1 MKEINKIYLIHFLAG
16 LTNSASVTFTLY
28 FLSHGLS
35 QAQIGLLFGIF
46 MIVMAVFN
54 IPTGA
59 IADMFGHKLS
69 VFIGLI
75 FQALSF
81 LLFFAYPN
89 YFGFLFGFIAS
100 GIGLAF
106 QTGAIS
112 SLIYEIL
119 RKENLHEDFQKV
131 VGKAG
136 GYMLIA
142 GIIASPI
149 GSFIYKTNPSLPYFL
164 SFLFFAIA
172 AIVIFFVKWEFTK
185 KSSSLGQYFNVMTTG
200 IKLTVGNKVLV
211 GIVIIG
217 SVLTLGRLL
226 LNQNILQPYQINI
239 GIDVSY
245 IGITAAIINAVS
257 AFISFNAY
265 KFYQKFGRAFSLL
278 VIIFLPAICA
288 MLLSLVNNLFSLSF
302 IILFYTGHGLRD
314 PIFSQIT
321 YGEVESDK
329 RSTMVSTIGFLTSI
343 IAGLL
348 LPIWGKGI
356 DLFGIPNILF
366 FLGIFTLIFGG
377 LGFYILDS
385 QDNKFSAKL
394 SK

>member
-16 LTNSASVTFTLY
+16 FANIASVTFTLY

-35 QAQIGLLFGIF
+35 QAKIGELFGIF
-46 MIVMAVFN
+46 LIVMSIFN

-59 IADMFGHKLS
+59 IADMFGHKLC

-89 YFGFLFGFIAS
+89 YNGFLLGFLAS

-131 VGKAG
+131 VGRAG
-136 GYMLIA
+136 GYMLIS
-142 GIIASPI
+142 GIIAAPL
-149 GSFIYKTNPSLPYFL
+149 GSFIYKTNAGLPYFL
-164 SFLFFAIA
+164 SFMLFAIA
-172 AIVIFFVKWEFTK
+172 AVVIFFVKWEFTK
-185 KSSSLGQYFNVMTTG
+185 KSSSVSKYFDVMVSG
-200 IKLTVGNKVLV
+200 IKLTIKNKVLI

-217 SVLTLGRLL
+217 SVLTLGRLI

-245 IGITAAIINAVS
+245 IGITAAVISAVL
-257 AFISFNAY
+257 ALISFNAY
-265 KFYQKFGRAFSLL
+265 KFYQKFGRAPSLL
-278 VIIFLPAICA
+278 IMILLPAICA
-288 MLLSLVNNLFSLSF
+288 ILLSLINSFFSLTF
-302 IILFYTGHGLRD
+302 IFLFYTGHGLRD
-314 PIFSQIT
+314 PIFSHIT
-321 YGEVESDK
+321 YEEVESDK
-329 RSTMVSTIGFLTSI
+329 RSTMASTIGFLTTI
-343 IAGLL
+343 IAGVL
-348 LPIWGKGI
+348 LPIWGRGI
-356 DLFGIPNILF
+356 DIFGIPHILF
-366 FLGIFTLIFGG
+366 SLGIFTIIFGG
-377 LGFYILDS
+377 LGFYILE
-385 QDNKFSAKL
+385 
-394 SK
+394 SKKKPV